1 MRIIIVGAGTI
12 GTHLAE
18 SLAGENQEVVVIDN
32 NRSRLEE
39 LAQRIDCQTEVGS
52 GVSPELLDRVGISH
66 TDLLVAVTDSDA
78 VNLAVCHLAGSPRMN
93 VPRAIA
99 RVRNPEF
106 DCDQPYVASDHFS
119 IDQFISP
126 EGLAVKL
133 IDKLLEYPGTVDAM
147 TFDRQRLCVH
157 SHRQRGEF
165 SRRNERTRGAR
176 TPWRWLSLC
185 RHSAR
190 TSSFYS

>member
-1 MRIIIVGAGTI
+1 MRIVIVGAGTI
-12 GTHLAE
+12 GIHLAE
-18 SLAGENQEVVVIDN
+18 ALASENQEVVVIDH
-32 NRSRLEE
+32 NRKRLEE

-52 GVSPELLDRVGISH
+52 GVNPALLDKIGIRH

-78 VNLAVCHLAGSPRMN
+78 VNLAVCHLAGSPGMN

-106 DCDQPYVASDHFS
+106 DCDQPLVASDHFS

-133 IDKLLEYPGTVDAM
+133 IAQLIEYPGTVDAM
-147 TFDRQRLCVH
+147 TFDRQRLLVH
-157 SHRQRGEF
+157 AVTVSEDSSCG
-165 SRRNERTRGAR
+165 RNGASVK
-176 TPWRWLSLC
+176 PMNI
-185 RHSAR
+185 
-190 TSSFYS
+190 